1 MLGKQA
7 GANKPGPQ
15 SLRLCLLH
23 EGVAGANN
31 PGRQS
36 LRLCLLHEGVA
47 GANKPGRQLLGLAW
61 VWAALAFSHS
71 LVLGQTHA
79 ACQVGIVRGQA

>member
-47 GANKPGRQLLGLAW
+47 GANKPGRHLRLPEAGGGGDQWCGM
-61 VWAALAFSHS
+61 VPCH
-71 LVLGQTHA
+71 T
-79 ACQVGIVRGQA
+79 